1 MTKERIV
8 QEKIRKAT
16 GDLVEVR
23 VRVQAI
29 AEEIPEPPDEVLEHQ
44 APRTLAADLKGGLEI
59 VAHDLGESVAS
70 LERLAQLETERCRL

>member
-1 MTKERIV
+1 MTTERIV

-16 GDLVEVR
+16 GDLIEVR

-29 AEEIPEPPDEVLEHQ
+29 AEEIPEPSDEVLEHQ

-59 VAHDLGESVAS
+59 VAHDLGETVVS
-70 LERLAQLETERCRL
+70 LERLGQIGDWTL

>member
-1 MTKERIV
+1 V

-29 AEEIPEPPDEVLEHQ
+29 AEEIPEPSEEVLEHL

-59 VAHDLGESVAS
+59 VAHDLGEAVAS
-70 LERLAQLETERCRL
+70 LEKLGQIGDWTV

>member
-1 MTKERIV
+1 MTTERIV

-16 GDLVEVR
+16 GDLIEVR

-59 VAHDLGESVAS
+59 VAHDLGETVVS
-70 LERLAQLETERCRL
+70 LERLGQIGDWTL